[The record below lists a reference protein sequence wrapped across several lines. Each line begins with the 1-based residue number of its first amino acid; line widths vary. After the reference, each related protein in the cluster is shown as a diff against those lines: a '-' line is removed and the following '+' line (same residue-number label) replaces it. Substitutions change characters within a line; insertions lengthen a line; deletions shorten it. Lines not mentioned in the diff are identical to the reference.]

1 MDQICNSSGLEE
13 ACKSSWMDGETIDLH
28 KINMYESN
36 AYMRFISESL
46 KIRYYWQFEW
56 YCSKILLFSMK
67 IWLTST
73 LVYILEN
80 CPEKW
85 VNM

>member
-1 MDQICNSSGLEE
+1 MDRICNSSGLEE

-36 AYMRFISESL
+36 AYMWFISESL

-56 YCSKILLFSMK
+56 YCSKIAL
-67 IWLTST
+67 
-73 LVYILEN
+73 
-80 CPEKW
+80 
-85 VNM
+85 